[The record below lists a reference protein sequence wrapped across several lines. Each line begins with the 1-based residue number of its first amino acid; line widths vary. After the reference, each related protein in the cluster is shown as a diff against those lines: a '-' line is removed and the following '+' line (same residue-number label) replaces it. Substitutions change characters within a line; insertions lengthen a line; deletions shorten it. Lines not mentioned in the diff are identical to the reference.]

1 MKILLCI
8 GIILLIIMGV
18 IGIYLMCRIAA
29 YQFLQTQMMVSVN
42 PSILTGETG
51 NGNSSELEGLHVWE
65 EIPNCTLLMQV
76 FFNCPAELYITDFSN
91 FTEENRLV
99 GLQLFDTREVSDLK
113 CTEPQVIKNVTLR
126 RISDIGVPEEESHWL
141 WFFPDQERWSQ

>member
-8 GIILLIIMGV
+8 GIVLLIIMGA
-18 IGIYLMCRIAA
+18 IGIYLVCRIAA
-29 YQFLQTQMMVSVN
+29 CQFLQTQMMASVN

-51 NGNSSELEGLHVWE
+51 NGTAFEGLHIWE

-99 GLQLFDTREVSDLK
+99 GLQLFDTRKVSDLN
-113 CTEPQVIKNVTLR
+113 CTEPQILKNVTLR
-126 RISDIGVPEEESHWL
+126 KISDIGDPEEESHWL
-141 WFFPDQERWSQ
+141 WYFSDEERWS

>member
-8 GIILLIIMGV
+8 GIILLIIMGA
-18 IGIYLMCRIAA
+18 IGIYLVCRIAA
-29 YQFLQTQMMVSVN
+29 YQFLQTQMMASVN

-51 NGNSSELEGLHVWE
+51 NGNYSELDGLHVWE

-76 FFNCPAELYITDFSN
+76 FFNYPREFYITDFSN

-99 GLQLFDTREVSDLK
+99 GLQLFDTRKVPDLEH
-113 CTEPQVIKNVTLR
+113 TEPQIIKNVTLR
-126 RISDIGVPEEESHWL
+126 KISNIGDPEEESHWL
-141 WFFPDQERWSQ
+141 WYFPEQERWS